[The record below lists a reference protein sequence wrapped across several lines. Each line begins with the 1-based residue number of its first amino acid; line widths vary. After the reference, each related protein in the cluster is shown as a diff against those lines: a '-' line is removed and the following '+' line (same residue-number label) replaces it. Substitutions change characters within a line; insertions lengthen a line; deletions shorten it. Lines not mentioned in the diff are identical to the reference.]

1 MAESKVFE
9 RVLDRTKQMVQDNE
23 RVKRLLVD
31 VGEKLSRIGD
41 GSSESQS
48 LVKLIKMLIR
58 MVRAHVSGTYRA
70 FSSGTV
76 VMSVFVLVYF
86 LMPLDLIPD
95 LLPVLGFTDDLSV
108 SVFIM
113 RRFQGDIER
122 YRAWE
127 KEQLAENE

>member
-9 RVLDRTKQMVQDNE
+9 RVLDRTKQMVQNNE